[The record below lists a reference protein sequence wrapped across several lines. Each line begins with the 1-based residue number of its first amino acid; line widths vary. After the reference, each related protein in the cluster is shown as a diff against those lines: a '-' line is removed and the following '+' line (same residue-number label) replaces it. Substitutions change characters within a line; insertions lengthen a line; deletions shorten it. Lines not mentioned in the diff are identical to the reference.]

1 MMITINLDQFKSSF
15 KNNYENY
22 EIRGDKDK
30 KLSIQQYLY
39 MIIPHLTELINEI
52 KNDSNEHKIQLRMV

>member
-22 EIRGDKDK
+22 ETRGDKDK

-52 KNDSNEHKIQLRMV
+52 KKDSNEHKIQLSMV

>member
-15 KNNYENY
+15 KNDYENY
-22 EIRGDKDK
+22 ETRGDKDK

-39 MIIPHLTELINEI
+39 MIIPQLTELINEI
-52 KNDSNEHKIQLRMV
+52 KKDSNEHKIQLSMV